1 MYKDVVG
8 KKSKRIKNH
17 VERGWVK
24 RFAESIG
31 DLHPLYIDEETGKN
45 SKYGNNIAPPTYP
58 RTFDYGL
65 VPGLNLPEKGLI
77 HGEQTYHY
85 NRPLLVG
92 ETVYCYT
99 GVEDYFE
106 KTGNNGLMG
115 FLVTKRYGEDIKGN
129 VIFIEGSTVI
139 ITEAVREAMKV

>member
-8 KKSKRIKNH
+8 KKSKRIKNY

-58 RTFDYGL
+58 RTFDFGL
-65 VPGLNLPEKGLI
+65 IPGLNLPEKGLI

>member
-1 MYKDVVG
+1 MVG
-8 KKSKRIKNH
+8 KKSKRIKNY

>member
-1 MYKDVVG
+1 MVG
-8 KKSKRIKNH
+8 KKSKRIKNY

-58 RTFDYGL
+58 RTFDFGL
-65 VPGLNLPEKGLI
+65 IPGLNLPEKGLI